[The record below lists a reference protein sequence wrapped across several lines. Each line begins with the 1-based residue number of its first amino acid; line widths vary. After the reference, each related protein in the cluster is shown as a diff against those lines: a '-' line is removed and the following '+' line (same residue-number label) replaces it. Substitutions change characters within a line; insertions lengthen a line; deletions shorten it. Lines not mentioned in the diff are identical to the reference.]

1 MGGGSCNVE
10 VGNGQ
15 YVERFIVYNG
25 VHANNEEAIQPDA
38 NMLIRIPPSAS
49 PVEQD
54 MYPVVINQG
63 LELCTSIGTTISIS
77 KPKH

>member
-15 YVERFIVYNG
+15 YVEQSIVYNG

-38 NMLIRIPPSAS
+38 NMLIRISPSAS

-54 MYPVVINQG
+54 MYPVVINQA